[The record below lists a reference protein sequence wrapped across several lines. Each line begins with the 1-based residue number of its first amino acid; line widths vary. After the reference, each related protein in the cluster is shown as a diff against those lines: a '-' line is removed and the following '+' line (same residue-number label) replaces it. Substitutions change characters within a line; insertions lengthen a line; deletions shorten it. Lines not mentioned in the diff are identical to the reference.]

1 MPIGDLSRCSN
12 VLRLVDHLI
21 GEGEQR
27 RWHVEAEG
35 SRGLEVDNRAFR
47 SMRFEFEPECPQGKP
62 LPPLSHVLRRS
73 AGIESAL
80 N

>member
-1 MPIGDLSRCSN
+1 
-12 VLRLVDHLI
+12 
-21 GEGEQR
+21 
-27 RWHVEAEG
+27 
-35 SRGLEVDNRAFR
+35 
-47 SMRFEFEPECPQGKP
+47 MRFEFEPECPQGKP